1 MVVLSSDKAV
11 LEEMIET
18 YKTLKHQA
26 EEIAKQA
33 KTYRDDIE
41 GFMIDNGYEEI
52 MVGAYKVTNK
62 LVPVVTI
69 DRKILER
76 DYPDVYQ
83 RVAFVKNT
91 TRLTIS

>member
-1 MVVLSSDKAV
+1 M
-11 LEEMIET
+11 
-18 YKTLKHQA
+18 KHQSD
-26 EEIAKQA
+26 EIAKQA
-33 KTYRDDIE
+33 KTYRDDLE
-41 GFMIDNGYEEI
+41 AYMIDNDYEEI
-52 MVGAYKVTNK
+52 MVGAFKVTNK

-76 DYPDVYQ
+76 DYPEVYQ